1 MIHDIKKVYE
11 NTIIQGKVEG
21 DKKEYICRIYKY
33 LVSPKSF
40 GVKENTYICYF
51 EEIGIKHENNE
62 NGKDNEN
69 KKKKGIMIDPGSNH
83 E

>member
-11 NTIIQGKVEG
+11 NTIRQGKTEG

-51 EEIGIKHENNE
+51 EEIEKNQRNDENNE
-62 NGKDNEN
+62 N
-69 KKKKGIMIDPGSNH
+69 KKS
-83 E
+83 